1 MSLRDE
7 ILAGGFDLVNRDDGN
22 IAATLSA
29 GRTVTVATE
38 IGVGTILETIGVA
51 AGNSLLDY
59 LMSAVDFRHIRPLL
73 EQGRLRI
80 DSPLVIAILD
90 SFVPALLTA
99 EQAAALVGLGK
110 RKQTITAQEVAAA
123 LEGM

>member
-22 IAATLSA
+22 IAATLST

-38 IGVGTILETIGVA
+38 IGVGAILETIGVA

-59 LMSAVDFRHIRPLL
+59 IMSAADFRHIRPLL

-80 DSPLVIAILD
+80 DSPLVIAILG